1 MKLGEVLVYVVHI
14 EYYSIKKFYQIL
26 MKNKKVVY
34 RTHSTGGLSV
44 HRDRWIVPSS
54 QMLTLELWYNFEWIS
69 SLTEIIWVILKI
81 RSGKKF
87 LFAHEFGM
95 SMGCKN
101 L

>member
-44 HRDRWIVPSS
+44 HRDR
-54 QMLTLELWYNFEWIS
+54 
-69 SLTEIIWVILKI
+69 
-81 RSGKKF
+81 
-87 LFAHEFGM
+87 
-95 SMGCKN
+95 
-101 L
+101 